1 MLAPASAQSQTFSG
15 GPVTI
20 VDSSTPPTA
29 AAPYPSQLTVP
40 ASVTVPSPDGTTRE
54 QAIGIMYAARL
65 RISDLTHDFPS
76 DVDALLVGP
85 DGRSVLLLSDA
96 GPSGG
101 ATNVDL
107 VFDTHAAGPVPD
119 PLTPGIFLPTDLV
132 EGLADQFP
140 PPAPSGPYG
149 SALSAFTDTDPVGT
163 WSLYLV
169 DDDPDASGSIS
180 GWSLRVSDRARHQVS
195 LSSAGLVAKEGQGS
209 IAVTVNRLYGGV
221 TGSVGYT
228 AAQSTVDPNPASAG
242 ADFEAVSGKLDFAPG
257 EASKTFTVP
266 LVDDRFL
273 ERDEHFE
280 VLLTS
285 ATGDAVFA
293 GQPKATL
300 TIRND
305 DAPPPP
311 VLRARR
317 LQRLLKTGGVRLSA
331 AGLPASV
338 RLRATGT
345 VALPAGA
352 ASTVRLRADR
362 AETRPGARR
371 TQLFL
376 RLPRRATQKVRKA
389 FTRRPRLTARVV
401 VTARFEG
408 LSSSS
413 TRKISLRP

>member
-1 MLAPASAQSQTFSG
+1 MLAPAPAKSQTFSG

-20 VDSSTPPTA
+20 VDSPTPPTA
-29 AAPYPSQLTVP
+29 AAPFPSQLTVP
-40 ASVTVPSPDGTTRE
+40 AAVTVPFPDGTTRE
-54 QAIGIMYAARL
+54 QPIGIMYDARL
-65 RISDLTHDFPS
+65 RLNDFTHDFPS

-85 DGRSVLLLSDA
+85 DGKSSLLLSDA
-96 GPSGG
+96 GPSGS

-107 VFDTHAAGPVPD
+107 IFDAHAAGPVPD
-119 PLTPGIFLPTDLV
+119 PLAPGIFLPTDLV

-149 SALSAFTDTDPVGT
+149 SALSEFTDTDPVGT

-180 GWSLRVSDRARHQVS
+180 GWSLRVADRARHEVS
-195 LSSAGLVAKEGQGS
+195 LSTAGLVAKEGQVS

-221 TGSVGYT
+221 SGSVGYT
-228 AAQSTVDPNPASAG
+228 AVQSTVEPNPASAG
-242 ADFEAVSGKLDFAPG
+242 ADFEPVSGMLDFAPG
-257 EASKTFTVP
+257 EASKTFNVP
-266 LVDDRFL
+266 LVDDRVL

-285 ATGDAVFA
+285 ATGDARFA

-311 VLRARR
+311 ALRARR
-317 LQRLLKTGGVRLSA
+317 LQRLLKTGGVRLRA

-345 VALPAGA
+345 IALPPGA
-352 ASTVRLRADR
+352 AATVRLRADR
-362 AETRPGARR
+362 AETRPGVRR
-371 TQLFL
+371 TPLFL
-376 RLPRRATQKVRKA
+376 RLPRRAVQKVRQA

-401 VTARFEG
+401 VTATFQG

-413 TRKISLRP
+413 KRRISLRP